1 MGHAVTGPQ
10 IWMFSGQ
17 GSQYYQMGADLYAND
32 PAFRAA
38 MDRCSAHV
46 APAIGLSLTEL
57 IFRPRVDRFE
67 PFDRLLHT
75 HPALFSI
82 QFSIAQS
89 LLSLGPRPD
98 IILGYS
104 LGEWV
109 AQAVA
114 EVMPAETVLDLLLR
128 QARQVEAELPS
139 GGMLAILDSPDLT
152 DRHPDWF
159 RGTSIAA
166 RNFDRHFVISGPT
179 ASIDLA
185 ERELKQ
191 QNITAQRLPVSYA
204 FHSPAMDGLRTNCME
219 SVQSV
224 RCAPPS
230 VRLWSSR
237 GDEVTHLTPA
247 ETLWRA
253 VREPTAFNKVVSMLE
268 AGAPPTYIDCG
279 PSGTLAAFAKY
290 NLSRDAHHRC
300 ISIVT
305 PFGRNLEKLR
315 ALPLPPHYIETV
327 WGRGYV
333 VRDPVPLPRVSNSG
347 ASADISRRSS
357 SD

>member
-1 MGHAVTGPQ
+1 MTGPQ

-17 GSQYYQMGADLYAND
+17 GSQYYQMGADLYADD

-46 APAIGLSLTEL
+46 APAIGLSLSEL
-57 IFRPRVDRFE
+57 LFRPRADRFE

-82 QFSIAQS
+82 QFSIAEA
-89 LLSLGPRPD
+89 LLSRGLRPD

-114 EVMPAETVLDLLLR
+114 DAMPAETVLDLLVR
-128 QARQVEAELPS
+128 QARTVESELPP
-139 GGMLAILDSPDLT
+139 GGMLAILDSSDLL

-159 RGTSIAA
+159 HGASIAA
-166 RNFDRHFVISGPT
+166 RNFDRHFVVSGPV
-179 ASIDLA
+179 ASIDRV

-191 QNITAQRLPVSYA
+191 HNISMQRLPVSYA
-204 FHSPAMDGLRTNCME
+204 FHSSAMDRLRTDCME

-224 RCAPPS
+224 RCAPPV
-230 VRLWSSR
+230 VRLFSSR

-247 ETLWRA
+247 EALWRA
-253 VREPTAFNKVVSMLE
+253 VREPAAFHKVVTALE

-279 PSGTLAAFAKY
+279 PSGSLASFAKY
-290 NLSRDAHHRC
+290 NLPRDAHHRC
-300 ISIVT
+300 VSIVT

-315 ALPLPPHYIETV
+315 ALSLSPAQTRPF
-327 WGRGYV
+327 
-333 VRDPVPLPRVSNSG
+333 S
-347 ASADISRRSS
+347 
-357 SD
+357 

>member
-1 MGHAVTGPQ
+1 MGCAVTGPQ

-32 PAFRAA
+32 PAFREA
-38 MDRCSAHV
+38 MERCSAHV

-57 IFRPRVDRFE
+57 IFRPRADRFE

-82 QFSIAQS
+82 QFSIARS
-89 LLSLGPRPD
+89 LLSLGLRPD
-98 IILGYS
+98 IVLGYS

-114 EVMPAETVLDLLLR
+114 DVMPAETVLDLLVR
-128 QARQVEAELPS
+128 QARQVEAELPP
-139 GGMLAILDSPDLT
+139 GAMLAILDSSDLV
-152 DRHPDWF
+152 DRHPDRF
-159 RGTSIAA
+159 HGTSIAA
-166 RNFDRHFVISGPT
+166 TNFDRHFVISGPT
-179 ASIDLA
+179 ASIERA

-191 QNITAQRLPVSYA
+191 HNVSVQRLPVAYA
-204 FHSPAMDGLRTNCME
+204 FHSAAMDGLRADCMA

-237 GDEVTHLTPA
+237 GDEVTRLQPA

-253 VREPTAFNKVVSMLE
+253 VREPAAFHKVVSAME
-268 AGAPPTYIDCG
+268 AGLAPTYIDCG
-279 PSGTLAAFAKY
+279 PSGSLANFAKY
-290 NLSRDAHHRC
+290 NLPRDAHHRC
-300 ISIVT
+300 LSIVT

-315 ALPLPPHYIETV
+315 ALPLLRAQT
-327 WGRGYV
+327 
-333 VRDPVPLPRVSNSG
+333 
-347 ASADISRRSS
+347 RSLS
-357 SD
+357 